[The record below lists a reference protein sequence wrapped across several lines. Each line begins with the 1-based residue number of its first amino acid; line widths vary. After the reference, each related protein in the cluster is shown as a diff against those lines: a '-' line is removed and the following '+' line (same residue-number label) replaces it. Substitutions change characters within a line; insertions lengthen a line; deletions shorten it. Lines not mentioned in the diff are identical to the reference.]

1 MKTIV
6 LGAGVVG
13 TATAYFLAKAGH
25 EVEVIERQSGAA
37 LETSFGNG
45 GVIHASEV
53 EPWSQPGMPG
63 KILKWLGH
71 EDAPLLVRYGALP
84 YMWRWGLK
92 FIANCTPE
100 RFRRNSLTNLKL
112 ALHSLK
118 VLQQIRAETGI
129 EYDLRTSGLMKVF
142 TDPNSLAACVKS
154 AEFLAGGG
162 LVYEAL
168 DKAACLEREPALQA
182 TAGSLAGGVFFPRE
196 EVGDCHKFTTG
207 LAKRCVEL
215 GVAFRYGTTVSRLE
229 RSGDRIVGVETST
242 GAVRADKVVAA
253 LASYTPQILRS
264 VGIDVP
270 IYPVKGVTI
279 TVPGD
284 AWPGRPKMPIA
295 DDSRIF
301 GLVPLGD
308 RLRVSGSAEVARFDT
323 TPSPARCSA
332 IVNNVIS
339 VFPEFARCL
348 DPATAKYWAGVRPV
362 TPTGTPILD
371 RSPIGNLYIAA
382 GHGHLGWTMG
392 CGSGQ
397 VVAAIVSGAA
407 TDIDMSGFALA
418 DH

>member
-25 EVEVIERQSGAA
+25 EVEVIERRSAA
-37 LETSFGNG
+37 AMETSFGNG

-53 EPWSQPGMPG
+53 EPWSQPGMPL
-63 KILKWLGH
+63 KILKWLGK
-71 EDAPLLVRYGALP
+71 EDAPLLVRYAAIP
-84 YMWRWGLK
+84 HMWQWGLK

-100 RFRRNSLTNLKL
+100 RFRQNALTNLKI

-129 EYDLRTSGLMKVF
+129 EYDVRTSGLMKIF
-142 TDPNSLAACVKS
+142 TDPAALAACVKS
-154 AEFLAGGG
+154 AEFLAAGG
-162 LVYEAL
+162 LIFEAL
-168 DKAACLEREPALQA
+168 DAAACIRREPALKA
-182 TAGSLAGGVFFPRE
+182 NTALVGGVYFPRE

-207 LAKRCVEL
+207 LAKRCADL
-215 GVAFRYGTTVSRLE
+215 GVRFHFGTTITELE
-229 RSGDRIVGVETST
+229 RSGGKIAAVHT
-242 GAVRADKVVAA
+242 GNGSMRADNFVAA
-253 LASYTPQILRS
+253 LASATPLLLRG
-264 VGIDVP
+264 VGIKVP

-284 AWPGRPKMPIA
+284 AWPGRPQLPIA
-295 DDSRIF
+295 DDARIF

-323 TPSPARCSA
+323 TPSPARCQA
-332 IVNNVIS
+332 ICNNVIG
-339 VFPEFARCL
+339 VFPEFAKCL

-371 RSPIGNLYIAA
+371 RSPIPNLYIAA

-397 VVAAIVSGAA
+397 VVAAMVSGAE
-407 TDIDMSGFALA
+407 TDIDMSGFALR

>member
-1 MKTIV
+1 MKTVV

-25 EVEVIERQSGAA
+25 DVEVIERQNGAA

-53 EPWSQPGMPG
+53 EPWSQPGMPA

-100 RFRRNSLTNLKL
+100 RFRRNALTNLKL

-129 EYDLRTSGLMKVF
+129 QYDLRTTGLMKVF
-142 TDPNSLAACVKS
+142 TDPAAIAACVKS
-154 AEFLAGGG
+154 AEVLATGG

-168 DKAACLEREPALQA
+168 DKAACLSREPALQA
-182 TAGSLAGGVFFPRE
+182 SAGSLVGGVYFPRE

-207 LAKRCVEL
+207 LAKRCAEL
-215 GVAFRYGTTVSRLE
+215 GVTFRYGVTVSKLE
-229 RSGDRIVGVETST
+229 RGGDRIATIHTSA
-242 GAVRADKVVAA
+242 GAVRADNIVAA
-253 LASYTPQILRS
+253 LASHTPLLLRG

-284 AWPGRPKMPIA
+284 AWPGRPQMPLA
-295 DDSRIF
+295 DDARIF

-323 TPSPARCSA
+323 TPSPARCKA

-339 VFPEFARCL
+339 AFPEFARCF

-371 RSPIGNLYIAA
+371 RSPISNLFIAA

-397 VVAAIVSGAA
+397 LMATMVAGAA

>member
-13 TATAYFLAKAGH
+13 IATAWFLAKAGH
-25 EVEVIERQSGAA
+25 EVEVVERQRAA
-37 LETSFGNG
+37 AMETSFGNG

-53 EPWSQPGMPG
+53 EPWSQPGMPSR
-63 KILKWLGH
+63 ILKWLGK
-71 EDAPLLVRYGALP
+71 EDAPLLVRYGAIP
-84 YMWRWGLK
+84 HMWRWGLK

-100 RFRRNSLTNLKL
+100 RFQRNALTNLKL

-118 VLQQIRAETGI
+118 TLQQIRAETGI

-142 TDPNSLAACVKS
+142 TDPASLAACVRS
-154 AEFLAGGG
+154 AEFLSAGG
-162 LVYEAL
+162 LVFETL
-168 DKAACLEREPALQA
+168 DAAACVRREPALA
-182 TAGSLAGGVFFPRE
+182 ANKALVGGVYFPRE

-207 LAKRCVEL
+207 LAKSCAEL
-215 GVAFRYGTTVSRLE
+215 GVKFHYGTTILRLE
-229 RSGDRIVGVETST
+229 RSGGRVTSVQT
-242 GAVRADKVVAA
+242 GNGRLQADNFVAA
-253 LASYTPQILRS
+253 LASFTPLVLAS

-284 AWPGRPKMPIA
+284 AWPGRPQLPIA
-295 DDSRIF
+295 DDARIF

-323 TPSPARCSA
+323 TPSPARCQA

-339 VFPEFARCL
+339 VFPEFARCMSA
-348 DPATAKYWAGVRPV
+348 ATPKYWAGVRPV

-371 RSPIGNLYIAA
+371 RSPIANLFIAA

-397 VVAAIVSGAA
+397 LVAAMVSGQE
-407 TDIDMSGFALA
+407 TEIDMAGFGLA

>member
-25 EVEVIERQSGAA
+25 DVQVIERQSAA
-37 LETSFGNG
+37 AMETSFGNG

-53 EPWSQPGMPG
+53 EPWSQPGMPS
-63 KILKWLGH
+63 KILKWLGK
-71 EDAPLLVRYGALP
+71 EDAPLLLRYGAIP
-84 YMWRWGLK
+84 HMWQWGLK
-92 FIANCTPE
+92 FMANCTPE
-100 RFRRNSLTNLKL
+100 RFKANALTNLKI

-118 VLQQIRAETGI
+118 TLQQIRAETGI
-129 EYDLRTSGLMKVF
+129 EYDVRTSGLMKVF
-142 TDPNSLAACVKS
+142 TDPAALAACVKS
-154 AEFLAGGG
+154 AEFLATGG
-162 LVYEAL
+162 LVFEAL
-168 DKAACLEREPALQA
+168 DRDACIAREPALKA
-182 TAGSLAGGVFFPRE
+182 NAALIGGVYFPRE

-207 LAKRCVEL
+207 LANRCAEL
-215 GVAFRYGTTVSRLE
+215 GVKFHFGTTINALE
-229 RSGDRIVGVETST
+229 RGGGRIT
-242 GAVRADKVVAA
+242 AVRTGNGTLRADNFVAA
-253 LASYTPQILRS
+253 LASTTPLLLKG
-264 VGIDVP
+264 VGIGVP

-284 AWPGRPKMPIA
+284 AWPGRPQLPIA
-295 DDSRIF
+295 DDARIF

-323 TPSPARCSA
+323 TPSPARCRA
-332 IVNNVIS
+332 ICNNVIS
-339 VFPEFARCL
+339 VFPEFAKCL
-348 DPATAKYWAGVRPV
+348 DPKTAKYWAGVRPV

-371 RSPIGNLYIAA
+371 RSPIPNLFIAA

-397 VVAAIVSGAA
+397 VVAAMVTGQQ
-407 TDIDMSGFALA
+407 TDIDMGGFALA

>member
-13 TATAYFLAKAGH
+13 TATAYFLARDGH
-25 EVEVIERQSGAA
+25 EVEVIERRNAA
-37 LETSFGNG
+37 AMETSFGNG

-53 EPWSQPGMPG
+53 EPWSQPGMPS
-63 KILKWLGH
+63 KILKWLGK

-84 YMWRWGLK
+84 HMWRWGLK
-92 FIANCTPE
+92 FMANCTPE
-100 RFRRNSLTNLKL
+100 RFQRNALTNLKI

-142 TDPNSLAACVKS
+142 TDPNAHAACVKS
-154 AEFLAGGG
+154 AEFLATGG
-162 LVYEAL
+162 LVFETL
-168 DKAACLEREPALQA
+168 DRAACIRREPALQA
-182 TAGSLAGGVFFPRE
+182 NSALIGGVYFPRE

-207 LAKRCVEL
+207 LAHRCAEL
-215 GVAFRYGTTVSRLE
+215 GVKFHYGTTVSHLE
-229 RSGDRIVGVETST
+229 RNGGRIAAVHT
-242 GAVRADKVVAA
+242 GNGTMRADNFVAA
-253 LASYTPQILRS
+253 LASYTPGILRG
-264 VGIDVP
+264 VGLDVP

-284 AWPGRPKMPIA
+284 AWPGRPKLPIA
-295 DDSRIF
+295 DDARIF

-323 TPSPARCSA
+323 TPSPARCQA
-332 IVNNVIS
+332 ICNNVIS
-339 VFPEFARCL
+339 VFPEFAKCL
-348 DPATAKYWAGVRPV
+348 HPATARYWAGVRPV

-371 RSPIGNLYIAA
+371 RSPIPNLYIAA

-397 VVAAIVSGAA
+397 VVAAMVTGAQ
-407 TDIDMSGFALA
+407 TDIDMGGFALR